1 MGNLKKKSKNLNT
14 CKQLTLDSLSTGVPN
29 KTNIPINLKQIAIT
43 GIDTTSRE
51 DELVL
56 KTSFELI
63 PSKTAFSKV
72 KLDLWFDDQQISSIS
87 ISIPQGPLTADEFE
101 LKPVLDMKGI
111 PAGIHTI
118 KLEMYELWSSGEKLS
133 PVTKEI
139 LFEYQPQ
146 TRESRLI
153 KVPIVKSVAGADLI
167 VATESEKEIYKQIE
181 ETAKKELKCKR
192 DQW

>member
-56 KTSFELI
+56 KISFELT